1 MRLPPTFSVTF
12 SGLFFYMTLAAHAA
26 DTPPGLAD
34 GLAAELP
41 TGPSDGMMNSS
52 PSAQPAGAP
61 VARSLNMPAS
71 KPTGKAISLLVGTTG
86 LAIHG
91 VGAINSEMNARIGVN
106 YFNNVDFSTNTKYVD
121 WNLHLKLRTFD
132 FLLDWF
138 PWDSNFRFTS
148 GVVFNRNQ
156 IEAQGT
162 YANVDGIGI
171 GGLPFTSF
179 TYQGVDYNVSQ
190 VGGLKG
196 KIDFQPVSPYLG
208 MGWGNAL
215 KDGKGW
221 GLSSDVGILFQGSPT
236 SRTSAE
242 NCTLPSRACEMI
254 SILLASEDQRLNDKL
269 KRFRAYPV
277 IRVGVNYRF

>member
-1 MRLPPTFSVTF
+1 MRTPLLS
-12 SGLFFYMTLAAHAA
+12 SLAL
-26 DTPPGLAD
+26 TGILLGLATPVHALD
-34 GLAAELP
+34 NQSSQLSQLNQFPADNP
-41 TGPSDGMMNSS
+41 TGQS
-52 PSAQPAGAP
+52 
-61 VARSLNMPAS
+61 VS
-71 KPTGKAISLLVGTTG
+71 KPAERPLDKPTSKAISLQLGTTG
-86 LAIHG
+86 LSVHG
-91 VGAINSEMNARIGVN
+91 VGAITPEMNARIGVN
-106 YFNNVDFSTNTKYVD
+106 YFNNYDFSTSTKYVD

-138 PWDSNFRFTS
+138 PWDSSFRFTS
-148 GVVFNRNQ
+148 GLVLNRNE

-179 TYQGVDYNVSQ
+179 VYQGVDYNVSQ
-190 VGGLKG
+190 VGRLKG

-208 MGWGNAL
+208 IGWGNAL

-221 GLSSDVGILFQGSPT
+221 GVSSDIGFLFQGSPT

-242 NCTLPSRACEMI
+242 DCTLPSRACEI
-254 SILLASEDQRLNDKL
+254 VSVLLASEDQRLNDKL

-277 IRVGVNYRF
+277 VRIGFNYRF